1 MADETSGPS
10 TRPRGRPRDEKAR
23 EAVLRAAKELL
34 EERGLGAVT
43 IEGIAARAGV
53 SKPTIYRSWKNS
65 YAVAMAAFLELTE
78 AHLPVK
84 ASGSAIAD
92 LRKHLRKVAEVF
104 ATRTGR
110 SVAAMIAASQSE
122 TELAKAFRNHFIL
135 ASREEGRKIL
145 ERAVAQRELRSDID
159 FDVTLDLIYAPLYFR
174 LLVGHGEL
182 TSAFTDSVL
191 EHALVGLGAGIGA
204 APARKR

>member
-1 MADETSGPS
+1 LSSEKSRS
-10 TRPRGRPRDEKAR
+10 RGRPRDENAR
-23 EAVLRAAKELL
+23 QAVLRAAKELL
-34 EERGLGAVT
+34 DEHGLGGVT
-43 IEGIAARAGV
+43 IEAVAARAGV

-65 YAVAMAAFLELTE
+65 YAVAMAAFLETTE
-78 AHLPVK
+78 TQLPVK
-84 ASGSAIAD
+84 ASGSAVAD

-104 ATRTGR
+104 TTRTGR

-145 ERAVAQRELRSDID
+145 QRALTQKEMRSDID

-174 LLVGHGEL
+174 LLVGHGNL
-182 TSAFTDSVL
+182 DNAFTDSVL
-191 EHALVGLGAGIGA
+191 EHALIGLAER
-204 APARKR
+204 PQKKR

>member
-1 MADETSGPS
+1 VGVEKSRS
-10 TRPRGRPRDEKAR
+10 RGRPRDERAR
-23 EAVLRAAKELL
+23 ESVLRAAKELL
-34 EERGLGAVT
+34 EEYGLGGVT
-43 IEGIAARAGV
+43 IEAIAAKAGV

-78 AHLPVK
+78 AQLPVK
-84 ASGSAIAD
+84 ATGSAVAD

-145 ERAVAQRELRSDID
+145 QRAVDQHELRSDID

-182 TSAFTDSVL
+182 SNAFTDSVL
-191 EHALVGLGAGIGA
+191 EHALVGLGVRPPKGDG
-204 APARKR
+204 PRRR